1 MILNNKKELSNK
13 HILIKNTFWLGAL
26 EFFSKI
32 LMFVVI
38 VGLVRFWGPEEFGA
52 YNLAFAYVS
61 LFVVFADFGL
71 STIALREI
79 AKHRDLSEKYLA
91 NLIGLKLFLS
101 VIVILLFAAS
111 FLFVHKPVSIELLVL
126 TLVFC
131 LSQSF
136 FGLFGSIFRAW
147 EKMEMV
153 FVNQMVFYIGFLAT
167 ALLIVNFNGRAIHL
181 ALGYTIATL
190 IAMLLGI
197 WQTSL
202 LKIKIKIAFEFDFWK
217 ELIVE
222 SLPLLGITVASV
234 IYCNNDTLLIG
245 RYFGNNEVG
254 WYQTAYKILFA
265 FQSINVIN
273 NALFP
278 RLTILFH
285 ENKTETI
292 KKLME
297 IVLSLSLIGLIPL
310 ALLITWQRELIMR
323 LIYGQS
329 FVVSAGVMSLL
340 IWSGVINYFR
350 VFVGNLLLIK
360 HKQKMIFWA
369 ILVGTIVNLTT
380 NYLLVPKLGFVQGG
394 ISLVISEVVVLVVM
408 VIGLKSLFKQS

>member
-1 MILNNKKELSNK
+1 MILNTEKELSNK
-13 HILIKNTFWLGAL
+13 HILIKNTFWLSAL

-38 VGLVRFWGPEEFGA
+38 VALVRFWGPEEFGA

-61 LFVVFADFGL
+61 LFVVLADFGL
-71 STIALREI
+71 STIAIRDI
-79 AKHRDLSEKYLA
+79 AKHKDLSEKYLN
-91 NLIGLKLFLS
+91 NLLGLKLALS
-101 VIVILLFAAS
+101 LLVVLLFASS
-111 FLFVHKPVSIELLVL
+111 FLFINKPVSIELLIL

-136 FGLFGSIFRAW
+136 LGLFGSIFRAW

-153 FVNQMVFYIGFLAT
+153 FLNQMVFYLGFLVT

-181 ALGYTIATL
+181 ALGYSIATL
-190 IAMLLGI
+190 IAMFLGM

-202 LKIKIKIAFEFDFWK
+202 LKIKIKIAFDFVFWK
-217 ELIVE
+217 ELIIE
-222 SLPLLGITVASV
+222 ALPLLGITIATV
-234 IYCNNDTLLIG
+234 IYANNDTLLIG
-245 RYFGNNEVG
+245 RYFGNSQVG

-273 NALFP
+273 NVIFP
-278 RLTILFH
+278 RLTVLFH
-285 ENKTETI
+285 QDKLETA
-292 KKLME
+292 KKLMK
-297 IVLSLSLIGLIPL
+297 IVLSLSLVGLIPL
-310 ALLITWQRELIMR
+310 ALLITWQRDLIIR
-323 LIYGQS
+323 LIYGES
-329 FVVSAGVMSLL
+329 FVVSSGVMSLL

-369 ILVGTIVNLTT
+369 ILIGTIVNLTT

-394 ISLVISEVVVLVVM
+394 ISLIISELVVLVAM
-408 VIGLKSLFKQS
+408 VIGLKSFVK

>member
-13 HILIKNTFWLGAL
+13 HILIKNTFWLSAL

-38 VGLVRFWGPEEFGA
+38 VGLVRFWGSEEFGA

-61 LFVVFADFGL
+61 LFVVLADFGL
-71 STIALREI
+71 STIAIRDI
-79 AKHRDLSEKYLA
+79 AKHKDLSEKYLG
-91 NLIGLKLFLS
+91 NLIGLKLVLS
-101 VIVILLFAAS
+101 LIVILLFASS
-111 FLFVHKPVSIELLVL
+111 FLFVHKPVSIELLIL

-136 FGLFGSIFRAW
+136 STLFTSVFRAW

-153 FVNQMVFYIGFLAT
+153 FINQMVFYLGFLAT
-167 ALLIVNFNGRAIHL
+167 ALLIINFNGQAVHL
-181 ALGYTIATL
+181 ALGYAISTL
-190 IAMLLGI
+190 VAIILGI

-202 LKIKIKIAFEFDFWK
+202 LKIKIKIAMDLVFWK
-217 ELIVE
+217 ELILE
-222 SLPLLGITVASV
+222 SLPLLGITIAAVVYA
-234 IYCNNDTLLIG
+234 NNDTLLIG
-245 RYFGNNEVG
+245 RYFGNNQVG

-273 NALFP
+273 NVLFP

-285 ENKTETI
+285 ENKLETA
-292 KKLME
+292 KKLIK
-297 IVLSLSLIGLIPL
+297 IVISLSLMGLIPL
-310 ALLITWQRELIMR
+310 ALLITWQRDLIMR

-329 FVVSAGVMSLL
+329 FVVSAVVMSLL

-369 ILVGTIVNLTT
+369 ILIGTIVNLTT

-394 ISLVISEVVVLVVM
+394 ISLIISELVVLVAM
-408 VIGLKSLFKQS
+408 VIGLKNFWYR

>member
-38 VGLVRFWGPEEFGA
+38 VGLVRFWGPAEFGA

-61 LFVVFADFGL
+61 LFVVLADGGL
-71 STIALREI
+71 STIAIRDI
-79 AKHRDLSEKYLA
+79 AKHRDKSEKYLS
-91 NLIGLKLFLS
+91 NLIGLKVALS
-101 VIVILLFAAS
+101 LIVVLLFAGS
-111 FLFVHKPVSIELLVL
+111 FLFVNKPVSMELLVL

-136 FGLFGSIFRAW
+136 LTLFTSVFRAW

-153 FVNQMVFYIGFLAT
+153 FVNQMVFYLGFLAT
-167 ALLIVNFNGRAIHL
+167 ALLIINFNGRAIHL
-181 ALGYTIATL
+181 ALGYTVSTL
-190 IAMLLGI
+190 MAMVLGI
-197 WQTSL
+197 WQIRI
-202 LKIKIKIAFEFDFWK
+202 LKIKIKITMDLDFWK
-217 ELIVE
+217 ELIIE
-222 SLPLLGITVASV
+222 SLPLLGITVVAI
-234 IYCNNDTLLIG
+234 IYANNDTLLIG

-273 NALFP
+273 NVLFP

-285 ENKTETI
+285 EGKLKTA

-297 IVLSLSLIGLIPL
+297 IVLVLSLIGLIPL
-310 ALLITWQRELIMR
+310 ALLITWQRDLIIR

-360 HKQKMIFWA
+360 HKQKIIFWA
-369 ILVGTIVNLTT
+369 ILIGTIVNLTT
-380 NYLLVPKLGFVQGG
+380 NYLWVPKLGFVQGG
-394 ISLVISEVVVLVVM
+394 ISLIISELVVLVAM
-408 VIGLKSLFKQS
+408 VIGLKSFVK

>member
-1 MILNNKKELSNK
+1 MILNTEKELSNK
-13 HILIKNTFWLGAL
+13 HILIKNTFWLSAL

-38 VGLVRFWGPEEFGA
+38 VALVRFWGPEEFGA

-61 LFVVFADFGL
+61 LFVVLADFGL
-71 STIALREI
+71 STIAIRDI
-79 AKHRDLSEKYLA
+79 AKHKDLSEKYLS
-91 NLIGLKLFLS
+91 NLLGLKLALS
-101 VIVILLFAAS
+101 LLVVLLFASS
-111 FLFVHKPVSIELLVL
+111 FLFINKPVSIELLIL

-136 FGLFGSIFRAW
+136 LGLFGSIFRAW

-153 FVNQMVFYIGFLAT
+153 FLNQMVFYLGFLVT

-181 ALGYTIATL
+181 ALGYSIATL
-190 IAMLLGI
+190 IAMFLGM

-202 LKIKIKIAFEFDFWK
+202 LKIKIKIAFDFVFWK
-217 ELIVE
+217 ELIIE
-222 SLPLLGITVASV
+222 ALPLLGITIATV
-234 IYCNNDTLLIG
+234 IYANNDTLLIG
-245 RYFGNNEVG
+245 RYFGNSQVG

-273 NALFP
+273 NVIFP
-278 RLTILFH
+278 RLTVLFH
-285 ENKTETI
+285 QDKLETA
-292 KKLME
+292 KKLMK
-297 IVLSLSLIGLIPL
+297 IVLSLSLVGLIPL
-310 ALLITWQRELIMR
+310 ALLITWQRDLIIR
-323 LIYGQS
+323 LIYGES
-329 FVVSAGVMSLL
+329 FVVSSGVMSLL

-369 ILVGTIVNLTT
+369 ILIGTIVNLTT

-394 ISLVISEVVVLVVM
+394 ISLIISELVVLVAM
-408 VIGLKSLFKQS
+408 VIGLKSFVK

>member
-13 HILIKNTFWLGAL
+13 HILIKNTFWLSAL

-38 VGLVRFWGPEEFGA
+38 VGLVRFWGPQEFGA

-71 STIALREI
+71 STIAIREI
-79 AKHRDLSEKYLA
+79 AKHKDLTEKYLG

-101 VIVILLFAAS
+101 LLVILLFVSS

-131 LSQSF
+131 LSQSLS
-136 FGLFGSIFRAW
+136 GLFGSVFRAW

-153 FVNQMVFYIGFLAT
+153 FINQMVFYLGSLLT
-167 ALLIVNFNGRAIHL
+167 ALLIINFNGRAIHL
-181 ALGYTIATL
+181 ALGYGISALVTL
-190 IAMLLGI
+190 FLGI
-197 WQTSL
+197 WQISL
-202 LKIKIKIAFEFDFWK
+202 LKIKIKILINLDFWK
-217 ELIVE
+217 ELIIE

-273 NALFP
+273 NVLFP

-285 ENKTETI
+285 ENKLKTV
-292 KKLME
+292 KKLIE

-310 ALLITWQRELIMR
+310 ALLITWQRELIMK

-329 FVVSAGVMSLL
+329 FVVSSGVMSLL

-369 ILVGTIVNLTT
+369 ILIGTIVNLTT
-380 NYLLVPKLGFVQGG
+380 NYLLVPKVGFVQGG
-394 ISLVISEVVVLVVM
+394 ISLILSELVVLVVM
-408 VIGLKSLFKQS
+408 VIGLKSVFKQN